1 MVTLDRNYTRALT
14 FQNCSP
20 EGHYNAADILLQNGE
35 HEKALRYA
43 RAAAALRPSFSQ
55 AFVLIVLAN
64 EALRD
69 VAAGL
74 AASEEAE
81 ILKIDIYSYC
91 IF

>member
-1 MVTLDRNYTRALT
+1 VTLDSNYTRALI
-14 FQNCSP
+14 FQNFSP

-35 HEKALRYA
+35 HKKALRYA

-55 AFVLIVLAN
+55 AFVLMVLAHVAVRN
-64 EALRD
+64 

-81 ILKIDIYSYC
+81 ILKIHIFSYRT
-91 IF
+91 

>member
-1 MVTLDRNYTRALT
+1 MTLDSNYTRALI
-14 FQNCSP
+14 FQNFSP

-35 HEKALRYA
+35 HKKALRYA

-55 AFVLIVLAN
+55 AFVLMVLAN
-64 EALRD
+64 EAVRN

-81 ILKIDIYSYC
+81 ILKIHIFSYRT
-91 IF
+91 